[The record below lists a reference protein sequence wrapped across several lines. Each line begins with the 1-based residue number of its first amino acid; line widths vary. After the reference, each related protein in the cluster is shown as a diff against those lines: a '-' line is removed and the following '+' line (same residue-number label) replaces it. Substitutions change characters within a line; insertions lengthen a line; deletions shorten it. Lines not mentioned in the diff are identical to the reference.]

1 MDLQSL
7 DIFMCCMIYCMS
19 VNMLDFVP
27 CCHFLPQVYVNEYV
41 LLHQPW
47 TLCKD

>member
-7 DIFMCCMIYCMS
+7 YVLCVIYCMS

-27 CCHFLPQVYVNEYV
+27 CCHFLPQVRTKIRYTAQTVYSMQRVN
-41 LLHQPW
+41 
-47 TLCKD
+47 